1 MSYHLFNTLKFSHS
15 KPHNQIRTT
24 RKTTT
29 SHKRPWP
36 LFALMF
42 VQFFIVF
49 YLMRPLDAD
58 CMFCLFIVCTT
69 LLRVYEAF
77 SVTTLTYFLH
87 VYVSQKLP
95 AINYPVSKSRCVG
108 KSSWKRLSKR
118 PLSLRLTGGLTLRKP
133 IQSGLG
139 CLLSAFDL
147 TMNSKN
153 RLTAYKET
161 TQTEN
166 LKHN

>member
-24 RKTTT
+24 RKRRKTTT

-108 KSSWKRLSKR
+108 TSSWKRLTTR
-118 PLSLRLTGGLTLRKP
+118 PLSLRLSL
-133 IQSGLG
+133 LG
-139 CLLSAFDL
+139 AVDL

-153 RLTAYKET
+153 PLTAYKET